1 MAIKNNSKNN
11 KHPLCREV
19 THTQYT
25 GIKKIGDKGPQSW
38 LQKVIVPLDK
48 YFYKGNMGGKTVTDE
63 FVESHAQAYIAPLI
77 LGGITL
83 LFIVFFSYDIVKH
96 GFNESSNDNWFLL
109 LYGFCWL
116 ILLFIISQCQ
126 KKK

>member
-38 LQKVIVPLDK
+38 LQKVIVPLDE
-48 YFYKGNMGGKTVTDE
+48 YFYKSKMGHPYVSDE
-63 FVESHAQAYIAPLI
+63 FIKMKSNSHITPFAW
-77 LGGITL
+77 GGQFYLL
-83 LFIVFFSYDIVKH
+83 LF
-96 GFNESSNDNWFLL
+96 L
-109 LYGFCWL
+109 
-116 ILLFIISQCQ
+116 
-126 KKK
+126 